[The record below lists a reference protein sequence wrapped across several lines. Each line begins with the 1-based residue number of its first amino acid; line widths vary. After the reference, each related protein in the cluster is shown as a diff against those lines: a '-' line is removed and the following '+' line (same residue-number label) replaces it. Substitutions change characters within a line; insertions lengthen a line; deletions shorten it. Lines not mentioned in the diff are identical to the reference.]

1 MPKIYFSYGERGTR
15 VMLRIRPFMI
25 GGLATAAILL
35 VTALPA
41 GASASTS
48 PAGATSGTSAAGAA
62 APRRLPAQPAA
73 AGRARIGPASAFI
86 DNELG
91 ADSCDPLNNGS
102 SSHFTCEAAGWWA
115 DINGDA
121 ADLTPLVLI
130 WDQGSSWGGL
140 LTGGGTTRYPNIFQ
154 TAESCASPQELEPT
168 CLVVGEHYKT
178 TRYAAQFAEYGAGY
192 VSPVLQ
198 GNPQGDTWSS
208 LRGVSCPVTTLT
220 FCMVVGQAGTSKK
233 SGGKVVYHGRA
244 TAYSFNGT
252 KFRRLTL
259 PSVAHARDSELAS
272 VSCFSATTCVA
283 VGNYTS
289 SAGKWRGYA
298 AIWTAGKWKLQTT
311 PGVSHQSRVTMES
324 VSCPAATTC
333 VATAVSQYPGEHA
346 AAERWTGGKWRNMT
360 MPSRGAA
367 TLYSISCP
375 TTTNC
380 FAVGGH
386 GNGTLAEAWNGTRWS
401 VQKSPVTGKPDNG
414 DNLNSVSCVTVKECV
429 AVGFRFNPKTRPSR
443 QLFRNLAEEW
453 NGTTWR
459 VQTTPNQ

>member
-1 MPKIYFSYGERGTR
+1 
-15 VMLRIRPFMI
+15 MLRIRPFTI
-25 GGLATAAILL
+25 GGLATAAVLL

-41 GASASTS
+41 GASA
-48 PAGATSGTSAAGAA
+48 ATAATSAAAA
-62 APRRLPAQPAA
+62 TGTAGGNSTAGPAGSRPLPAQPAA
-73 AGRARIGPASAFI
+73 GRDRIGPASAFI

-91 ADSCDPLNNGS
+91 ADSCNALSNGS
-102 SSHFTCEAAGWWA
+102 SAHFTCEAAGWWA

-121 ADLTPLVLI
+121 VDITPLILG
-130 WDQGSSWGGL
+130 WDQGSSWGGF

-154 TAESCASPQELEPT
+154 TAESCASPRELEPT
-168 CLVVGEHYKT
+168 CLIVGEHYKT
-178 TRYAAQFAEYGAGY
+178 TRHAAQFAEYGAGG

-198 GNPQGDTWSS
+198 GNPKGDTWSS
-208 LRGVSCPVTTLT
+208 LQGVSCPVTTLT

-233 SGGKVVYHGRA
+233 SGSKVVYHGKA
-244 TAYSFNGT
+244 TVYTFNGS
-252 KFRRLTL
+252 KFRRLTV
-259 PSVAHARDSELAS
+259 PSVARARDSELAS
-272 VSCFSATTCVA
+272 VSCFSTTACVA
-283 VGNYTS
+283 VGNYTGA
-289 SAGKWRGYA
+289 AGKWRGYA
-298 AIWTAGKWKLQTT
+298 AIWTAGKWKLQTM

-324 VSCPAATTC
+324 VSCPAAATC
-333 VATAVSQYPGEHA
+333 VATAVSQDPGEHA
-346 AAERWTGGKWRNMT
+346 AAQRWTGGKWRNMT

-375 TTTNC
+375 TTTSC

-386 GNGTLAEAWNGTRWS
+386 GNGTLAETWNGTRWS

-414 DNLNSVSCVTVKECV
+414 DNLNSVSCVAVKECV